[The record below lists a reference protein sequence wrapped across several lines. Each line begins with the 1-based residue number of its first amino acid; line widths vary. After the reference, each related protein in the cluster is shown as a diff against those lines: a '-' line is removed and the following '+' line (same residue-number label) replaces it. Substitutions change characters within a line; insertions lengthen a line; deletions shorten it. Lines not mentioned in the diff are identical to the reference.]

1 MAEVS
6 LIQKKKE
13 ERFCRSPPNT
23 PNPPLLS
30 KIFAYACLYYEDGWK
45 KLQKQN
51 DTFLSHTAMSILFYF
66 IILLSKNI
74 LINLGM

>member
-6 LIQKKKE
+6 LILKKKKLKKKKKKILPL
-13 ERFCRSPPNT
+13 SAKHT
-23 PNPPLLS
+23 QPPLLS

-51 DTFLSHTAMSILFYF
+51 ETFLSHTAMSIFFYSAKKF
-66 IILLSKNI
+66 
-74 LINLGM
+74 